1 MDMHRFITLPR
12 RSLSTAAYI
21 NRQWSINDKATKLE
35 LIIPKVYID
44 FVYLVRNLAVAATLA

>member
-1 MDMHRFITLPR
+1 MHRFITLSR
-12 RSLSTAAYI
+12 RSLNTAAYI
-21 NRQWSINDKATKLE
+21 NRQRSINDKATKLE